1 MEEAKKVANENFD
14 WNAFENDL
22 GVYDQPKEQ
31 IGEAYDKTLSN
42 IAANEVTEGTVIGIN
57 KREVVVNIG
66 YKSEGII
73 PISEFRY
80 NPDLKVGD
88 KIEVYVESAEDKNGQ
103 LALSHKK
110 ARQLKSWD
118 RVNEALEKDEIIKGY
133 IKCRTKGG
141 MIVDVFGIEAFLPGS
156 QIDVKPIRDYD
167 VYVDKTMEFKVVKIN
182 QEFRNVVV
190 SHKALIEAELEAQK
204 QVIMSKLEKG
214 QILEGTVKNITSY
227 GVFVDLGGVDGLIH
241 ITDLSWGRVNHPE
254 EIVSLDEKIRVV
266 ILDFDDAKKRIAL
279 GLKQLDEFSNLVFD
293 TTISN
298 INVKTGDSYMV
309 SYKCN
314 KRLVPKI
321 KSSGDTLTISQSN
334 RANYKRN
341 TTSEITV
348 TIPEGA
354 ALNKLS
360 LDTGVGEVNLN
371 SLTAADAEFDTGV
384 GDLYVTD
391 CSFATCDV
399 DGGTGNLSFE
409 NCAFDEMDIDGG
421 TGNITVTSSQS
432 LDGYMMDLDSGTGDI
447 TINGNDYDDE
457 YEVNE
462 HAKKHLVIDSGLGD
476 IEVKY

>member
-1 MEEAKKVANENFD
+1 MK
-14 WNAFENDL
+14 
-22 GVYDQPKEQ
+22 
-31 IGEAYDKTLSN
+31 
-42 IAANEVTEGTVIGIN
+42 
-57 KREVVVNIG
+57 
-66 YKSEGII
+66 
-73 PISEFRY
+73 
-80 NPDLKVGD
+80 
-88 KIEVYVESAEDKNGQ
+88 
-103 LALSHKK
+103 
-110 ARQLKSWD
+110 
-118 RVNEALEKDEIIKGY
+118 
-133 IKCRTKGG
+133 
-141 MIVDVFGIEAFLPGS
+141 
-156 QIDVKPIRDYD
+156 
-167 VYVDKTMEFKVVKIN
+167 
-182 QEFRNVVV
+182 
-190 SHKALIEAELEAQK
+190 
-204 QVIMSKLEKG
+204 
-214 QILEGTVKNITSY
+214 KNIYLIIITIITVVCIIAGSLY
-227 GVFVDLGGVDGLIH
+227 HIGGFALDLFDNLIPRSDKSLGNVC
-241 ITDLSWGRVNHPE
+241 TEELSV
-254 EIVSLDEKIRVV
+254 
-266 ILDFDDAKKRIAL
+266 
-279 GLKQLDEFSNLVFD
+279 DEFSNLVFD

-360 LDTGVGEVNLN
+360 LDTGVG
-371 SLTAADAEFDTGV
+371 
-384 GDLYVTD
+384 DLYVTD

-447 TINGNDYDDE
+447 TINGNDYNDE

-476 IEVKY
+476 IEVRY

>member
-1 MEEAKKVANENFD
+1 MK
-14 WNAFENDL
+14 
-22 GVYDQPKEQ
+22 
-31 IGEAYDKTLSN
+31 
-42 IAANEVTEGTVIGIN
+42 
-57 KREVVVNIG
+57 
-66 YKSEGII
+66 
-73 PISEFRY
+73 
-80 NPDLKVGD
+80 
-88 KIEVYVESAEDKNGQ
+88 
-103 LALSHKK
+103 
-110 ARQLKSWD
+110 
-118 RVNEALEKDEIIKGY
+118 
-133 IKCRTKGG
+133 
-141 MIVDVFGIEAFLPGS
+141 
-156 QIDVKPIRDYD
+156 
-167 VYVDKTMEFKVVKIN
+167 
-182 QEFRNVVV
+182 
-190 SHKALIEAELEAQK
+190 
-204 QVIMSKLEKG
+204 
-214 QILEGTVKNITSY
+214 KNIYLIIITIITVVCIIAGSLY
-227 GVFVDLGGVDGLIH
+227 HIGG
-241 ITDLSWGRVNHPE
+241 
-254 EIVSLDEKIRVV
+254 
-266 ILDFDDAKKRIAL
+266 FAL
-279 GLKQLDEFSNLVFD
+279 GLFDNLIPRSDKSLGNVCTEELSVDEFSNLVFD

-321 KSSGDTLTISQSN
+321 KSSGDTLTISQSKG
-334 RANYKRN
+334 ANYKRN

-360 LDTGVGEVNLN
+360 L
-371 SLTAADAEFDTGV
+371 DTGV

-476 IEVKY
+476 IVVKY

>member
-1 MEEAKKVANENFD
+1 MK
-14 WNAFENDL
+14 
-22 GVYDQPKEQ
+22 
-31 IGEAYDKTLSN
+31 
-42 IAANEVTEGTVIGIN
+42 
-57 KREVVVNIG
+57 
-66 YKSEGII
+66 
-73 PISEFRY
+73 
-80 NPDLKVGD
+80 
-88 KIEVYVESAEDKNGQ
+88 
-103 LALSHKK
+103 
-110 ARQLKSWD
+110 
-118 RVNEALEKDEIIKGY
+118 
-133 IKCRTKGG
+133 
-141 MIVDVFGIEAFLPGS
+141 
-156 QIDVKPIRDYD
+156 
-167 VYVDKTMEFKVVKIN
+167 
-182 QEFRNVVV
+182 
-190 SHKALIEAELEAQK
+190 
-204 QVIMSKLEKG
+204 
-214 QILEGTVKNITSY
+214 KNIYLIIITIITVVCIIAGSLY
-227 GVFVDLGGVDGLIH
+227 HIGG
-241 ITDLSWGRVNHPE
+241 
-254 EIVSLDEKIRVV
+254 
-266 ILDFDDAKKRIAL
+266 FAL
-279 GLKQLDEFSNLVFD
+279 GLFNNLIPRSDKSLGNVCTEELSVDEFSNLVFD

-321 KSSGDTLTISQSN
+321 KSSGDTLTISQSKG
-334 RANYKRN
+334 ANYRKN

-360 LDTGVGEVNLN
+360 LDTGVGEVNLDA
-371 SLTAADAEFDTGV
+371 LTAADAEFDTGI

>member
-1 MEEAKKVANENFD
+1 MK
-14 WNAFENDL
+14 
-22 GVYDQPKEQ
+22 
-31 IGEAYDKTLSN
+31 
-42 IAANEVTEGTVIGIN
+42 
-57 KREVVVNIG
+57 
-66 YKSEGII
+66 
-73 PISEFRY
+73 
-80 NPDLKVGD
+80 
-88 KIEVYVESAEDKNGQ
+88 
-103 LALSHKK
+103 
-110 ARQLKSWD
+110 
-118 RVNEALEKDEIIKGY
+118 
-133 IKCRTKGG
+133 
-141 MIVDVFGIEAFLPGS
+141 
-156 QIDVKPIRDYD
+156 
-167 VYVDKTMEFKVVKIN
+167 
-182 QEFRNVVV
+182 
-190 SHKALIEAELEAQK
+190 
-204 QVIMSKLEKG
+204 
-214 QILEGTVKNITSY
+214 KNIYLIIITIITVVCIIAGSLY
-227 GVFVDLGGVDGLIH
+227 HIGG
-241 ITDLSWGRVNHPE
+241 
-254 EIVSLDEKIRVV
+254 
-266 ILDFDDAKKRIAL
+266 FAL
-279 GLKQLDEFSNLVFD
+279 GLFDNLIPRSDKSLGNVCTEELSVDEFSNLVFD

-321 KSSGDTLTISQSN
+321 RSTGDTLTISQSKG
-334 RANYKRN
+334 ANYKRN

-348 TIPEGA
+348 TIPEGT

-360 LDTGVGEVNLN
+360 L
-371 SLTAADAEFDTGV
+371 DTGV

>member
-1 MEEAKKVANENFD
+1 MK
-14 WNAFENDL
+14 
-22 GVYDQPKEQ
+22 
-31 IGEAYDKTLSN
+31 
-42 IAANEVTEGTVIGIN
+42 
-57 KREVVVNIG
+57 
-66 YKSEGII
+66 
-73 PISEFRY
+73 
-80 NPDLKVGD
+80 
-88 KIEVYVESAEDKNGQ
+88 
-103 LALSHKK
+103 
-110 ARQLKSWD
+110 
-118 RVNEALEKDEIIKGY
+118 
-133 IKCRTKGG
+133 
-141 MIVDVFGIEAFLPGS
+141 
-156 QIDVKPIRDYD
+156 
-167 VYVDKTMEFKVVKIN
+167 
-182 QEFRNVVV
+182 
-190 SHKALIEAELEAQK
+190 
-204 QVIMSKLEKG
+204 
-214 QILEGTVKNITSY
+214 KNIYLIIITIITVVCIIAGSLY
-227 GVFVDLGGVDGLIH
+227 HIGG
-241 ITDLSWGRVNHPE
+241 
-254 EIVSLDEKIRVV
+254 
-266 ILDFDDAKKRIAL
+266 FAL
-279 GLKQLDEFSNLVFD
+279 GLFDNLIPRSDKPLGNVCTEELSVDEFSNLVFD

-298 INVKTGDSYMV
+298 INVKTGDSYTV

-321 KSSGDTLTISQSN
+321 RSTGDTLTISQSKG
-334 RANYKRN
+334 ANYKRN

-348 TIPEGA
+348 TIPEGT

-360 LDTGVGEVNLN
+360 L
-371 SLTAADAEFDTGV
+371 DTGV

>member
-1 MEEAKKVANENFD
+1 MK
-14 WNAFENDL
+14 
-22 GVYDQPKEQ
+22 
-31 IGEAYDKTLSN
+31 
-42 IAANEVTEGTVIGIN
+42 
-57 KREVVVNIG
+57 
-66 YKSEGII
+66 
-73 PISEFRY
+73 
-80 NPDLKVGD
+80 
-88 KIEVYVESAEDKNGQ
+88 
-103 LALSHKK
+103 
-110 ARQLKSWD
+110 
-118 RVNEALEKDEIIKGY
+118 
-133 IKCRTKGG
+133 
-141 MIVDVFGIEAFLPGS
+141 
-156 QIDVKPIRDYD
+156 
-167 VYVDKTMEFKVVKIN
+167 
-182 QEFRNVVV
+182 
-190 SHKALIEAELEAQK
+190 
-204 QVIMSKLEKG
+204 
-214 QILEGTVKNITSY
+214 KNIYLIIITIITVVCIIAGSLY
-227 GVFVDLGGVDGLIH
+227 HIGG
-241 ITDLSWGRVNHPE
+241 
-254 EIVSLDEKIRVV
+254 
-266 ILDFDDAKKRIAL
+266 FAL
-279 GLKQLDEFSNLVFD
+279 GLFDNLIPRSDKSLGNVCTEELSVDEFSNLVFD

-321 KSSGDTLTISQSN
+321 RSTGDTLTISQSKG
-334 RANYKRN
+334 ANYRRN

-348 TIPEGA
+348 TIPDGA

-360 LDTGVGEVNLN
+360 LDTGI
-371 SLTAADAEFDTGV
+371 